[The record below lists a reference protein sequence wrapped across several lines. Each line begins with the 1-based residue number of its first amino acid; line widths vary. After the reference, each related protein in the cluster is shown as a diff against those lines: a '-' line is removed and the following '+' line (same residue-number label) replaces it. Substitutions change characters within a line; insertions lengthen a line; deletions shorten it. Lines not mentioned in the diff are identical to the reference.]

1 MAEEDW
7 SKLHARLEGLRSN
20 FLNKDALIINLTGDE
35 TTVAKSKQALDKF
48 LSSIPTT
55 FLLRGIG

>member
-1 MAEEDW
+1 
-7 SKLHARLEGLRSN
+7 
-20 FLNKDALIINLTGDE
+20 LTGDE

-55 FLLRGIG
+55 FCEDGSGNKRELACDGP